1 MSSYY
6 YYNNGTDA
14 LHDDHNGG
22 GSDDK
27 DDDAGDKYEDEL
39 TMVTVVMLT
48 NQTKTV
54 MITMKKELSQFS
66 GTNPTV
72 FENNQFNSL
81 LLLKLLRLK
90 ATPRN
95 AWRMCK

>member
-1 MSSYY
+1 MCSYY
-6 YYNNGTDA
+6 YENNGTDA
-14 LHDDHNGG
+14 LRDHNGG
-22 GSDDK
+22 GSDD
-27 DDDAGDKYEDEL
+27 DDDDL

-66 GTNPTV
+66 RTNPTV
-72 FENNQFNSL
+72 FENNQFNNL
-81 LLLKLLRLK
+81 WLLKPLLLK